1 MYAGPLRVCPHGA
14 PIPVERETTGNHSE
28 ELTIDRS
35 DKVLPVTTGQSA
47 IHGSK
52 AVCDRPTERGYDP
65 PDKAQS
71 GHRETACF
79 EVHYSE
85 CVFGPMTLTQLHD
98 AVAAGTIP
106 DWAAVRRVT
115 PWLPVAYV
123 PLLGV
128 PPGQER
134 HRCIEVRY
142 GPDIRGPVSLD
153 QVRRGVEASMIPE
166 GSEARV
172 VWSWETIDMASRA
185 RQTSTANG
193 RVA

>member
-1 MYAGPLRVCPHGA
+1 MYAGPSRDWALRA
-14 PIPVERETTGNHSE
+14 DIPDGEDPRTSNSE
-28 ELTIDRS
+28 NLNLIRS
-35 DKVLPVTTGQSA
+35 DKVSPLTTGQRA
-47 IHGSK
+47 NHGSK
-52 AVCDRPTERGYDP
+52 SVCDRPTERGVDP

-85 CVFGPMTLTQLHD
+85 CVFGPMTLSQLHGS
-98 AVAAGTIP
+98 VAAGTTP
-106 DWAAVRRVT
+106 EWAAVRRVT
-115 PWLPVAYV
+115 PWLPVVYV

-128 PPGQER
+128 PPGQEH

-153 QVRRGVEASMIPE
+153 QVRRGVAAGLIPE

-172 VWSWETIDMASRA
+172 VWAWETIEMASRSHHA
-185 RQTSTANG
+185 DSGDG
-193 RVA
+193 RAA